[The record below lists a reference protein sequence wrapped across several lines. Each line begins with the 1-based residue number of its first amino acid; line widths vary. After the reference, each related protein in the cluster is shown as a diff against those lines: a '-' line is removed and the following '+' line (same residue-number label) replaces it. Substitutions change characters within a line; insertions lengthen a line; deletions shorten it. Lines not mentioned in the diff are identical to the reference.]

1 MGWESETET
10 LRRGETFTD
19 RARET
24 EKHRF
29 NLGVRRGRRG
39 CQIWDRDSGEEKK
52 AQWERQREGE
62 SFREGK
68 RWGHDRGNKE

>member
-10 LRRGETFTD
+10 PRRGETFRD

-24 EKHRF
+24 ETHRF
-29 NLGVRRGRRG
+29 NLEVRRGRRG
-39 CQIWDRDSGEEKK
+39 WQIWNWESGGEKK
-52 AQWERQREGE
+52 ALWERQREGE